1 MDPER
6 AADGPFGGTIAH
18 GLLTLSLLPHFQFE
32 LIRVDNIS
40 MRAWT
45 VIPAVTVLGLGFAV
59 PAEAA
64 PATVKYSLS
73 AIGIGNADFT
83 VQFQDGGQLREE
95 SGHTFAGYYWE
106 RTVKLDGARPIL
118 RVTPAGPPSVFR
130 MSCHITV
137 NDGIPVTNGLLFRAG
152 DYTPQDC

>member
-1 MDPER
+1 MR
-6 AADGPFGGTIAH
+6 VGGVVATVTALATAAGGT
-18 GLLTLSLLPHFQFE
+18 
-32 LIRVDNIS
+32 VIS
-40 MRAWT
+40 
-45 VIPAVTVLGLGFAV
+45 V
-59 PAEAA
+59 PAQAA

-83 VQFQDGGQLREE
+83 VQYQDGGQLREE

-106 RTVKLDGARPIL
+106 RTVKLDGPPPVL
-118 RVTPAGPPSVFR
+118 RVTAAGEPSVFR

-152 DYTPQDC
+152 DYTPQNC

>member
-1 MDPER
+1 
-6 AADGPFGGTIAH
+6 
-18 GLLTLSLLPHFQFE
+18 
-32 LIRVDNIS
+32 
-40 MRAWT
+40 MRAWAI
-45 VIPAVTVLGLGFAV
+45 IPAVAMFGLGVAA
-59 PAEAA
+59 PADAA

-83 VQFQDGGQLREE
+83 VSYQDGNQLREE

-106 RTVKLDGARPIL
+106 RTVKLTGAPPVL
-118 RVTPAGPPSVFR
+118 RVTAAGPPSVFR

-152 DYTPQDC
+152 DYTPQNC

>member
-1 MDPER
+1 
-6 AADGPFGGTIAH
+6 
-18 GLLTLSLLPHFQFE
+18 
-32 LIRVDNIS
+32 
-40 MRAWT
+40 MRTWA
-45 VIPAVTVLGLGFAV
+45 VIPAVAVLGMGFAA
-59 PAEAA
+59 PADAA

-83 VQFQDGGQLREE
+83 VQYQDGGQLREE

-106 RTVKLDGARPIL
+106 RTVKLDGPPVL
-118 RVTPAGPPSVFR
+118 RVTAAGAPSVFR

>member
-1 MDPER
+1 MS
-6 AADGPFGGTIAH
+6 
-18 GLLTLSLLPHFQFE
+18 LSGEDHVFVEPLGRRPSVTVAQH
-32 LIRVDNIS
+32 IGVPPWPPASITR

-45 VIPAVTVLGLGFAV
+45 VIPAATVLGLGFAV

-95 SGHTFAGYYWE
+95 SGHAFAGYYWE